1 MTRMVTFYRMFKNM
15 QFYGRKGID
24 TKQKALDE
32 LARAD
37 QKPPQRSSPANG
49 NRREVA
55 MPQYW
60 HSRKQGDMETVSD
73 EKLKVLQQMQKE
85 MEK

>member
-1 MTRMVTFYRMFKNM
+1 MHTWA
-15 QFYGRKGID
+15 RKGID

-60 HSRKQGDMETVSD
+60 NSRKQGDMETVSD
-73 EKLKVLQQMQKE
+73 EKLKILQQMQKE